1 MSSKKNVSL
10 DQSEMKNARSRQI
23 PTTLNGGSKPLCP
36 INGERLWA
44 SIMMMAEF
52 GALPGGGCARL
63 ALTDEDRA
71 ARNLFVQ
78 WCREADCSIKID
90 PFGNIFAIRSG
101 RDPARPVVLLGS
113 HLDTQ
118 PHGGR
123 FDGVY
128 GVMAGLEVVRAMNE
142 AGIETEASVVV
153 VNWTNEEGVRFA
165 PGLTGSSA
173 FAGLMIH
180 NNARDI
186 VSQDGRR
193 FADEL
198 SRIGFDGNMARD
210 SMPIAAY
217 LEPHIEQG
225 PVLENVRKL
234 IGIVTGVQ
242 GVRWF
247 NVGVEG
253 ADRHAGTTPMNVR
266 QDSFMAASR
275 LVLRMR
281 KFALDVSP
289 DIRFTVGR
297 AEVLPGSP
305 NTVPGLT
312 RFVLDLRHQGEDVL
326 DTVAAELCRQASEIG
341 REERVKIDVSL
352 SMEVKPVMFDRRTVD
367 LLSRKAL
374 ALDMSC
380 ERMISGAM
388 HDASSIARVAPTA
401 MLFVPCRNGISHAEE
416 EWAEPEHLAAGCQV
430 VAEATVE
437 LAEACSLTA

>member
-1 MSSKKNVSL
+1 VKATSGPLEDARLQQIGKTL
-10 DQSEMKNARSRQI
+10 DDSGQ
-23 PTTLNGGSKPLCP
+23 PCCP
-36 INGERLWA
+36 IRSERLWD
-44 SIMMMAEF
+44 SIMKMAEF

-63 ALTDEDRA
+63 ALSDEDRA
-71 ARNLFVQ
+71 ARNLFVR
-78 WCREADCSIKID
+78 WCREANCTIKID
-90 PFGNIFAIRSG
+90 PYGNIFAIRSG
-101 RDPARPVVLLGS
+101 RDPARPVILLGS

-128 GVMAGLEVVRAMNE
+128 GVMAGLEIVRAMND
-142 AGIETEASVVV
+142 AAIETEASVVV

-173 FAGLMIH
+173 FAGLISH
-180 NNARDI
+180 VDTRDTM
-186 VSQDGRR
+186 SRDGRR

-198 SRIGFDGNMARD
+198 ARIGFDGDMARD
-210 SMPIAAY
+210 TLRIAAY

-225 PVLENVRKL
+225 PILENVGKP

-247 NVGVEG
+247 NVAIQG
-253 ADRHAGTTPMNVR
+253 ADRHAGTTPMDVR
-266 QDSFMAASR
+266 QDSFMAAGS
-275 LVLRMR
+275 LALRMR
-281 KFALDVSP
+281 KFAVDISP

-305 NTVPGLT
+305 NTVPGST
-312 RFVLDLRHQGEDVL
+312 SFVIDLRHQREDVL
-326 DTVAAELCRQASEIG
+326 DTVAAELRRQASEVG
-341 REERVKIDVSL
+341 REVRVTIDVSL
-352 SMEVKPVMFDRRTVD
+352 LMEVKPVMLDGRIVD
-367 LLSRKAL
+367 LLSRQAL
-374 ALDMSC
+374 ALKMPF

-388 HDASSIARVAPTA
+388 HDASNIARIAPTA

-430 VAEATVE
+430 VAEAAMEV
-437 LAEACSLTA
+437 AEVAT